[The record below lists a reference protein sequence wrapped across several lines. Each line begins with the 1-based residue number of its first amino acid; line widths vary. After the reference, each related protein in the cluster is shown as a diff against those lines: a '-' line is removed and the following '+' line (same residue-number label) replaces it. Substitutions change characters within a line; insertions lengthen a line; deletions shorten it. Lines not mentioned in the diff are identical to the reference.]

1 MKKQTLS
8 ILLALVL
15 LLSISIF
22 PVFAQELSED
32 EVSGYFGAIEDWT
45 TQDLAL
51 AGVDSE
57 AVDMTEFE
65 AKSVENPAPT
75 AELTDEVTVEGEKGI
90 DLQAKS
96 IIDPTSVTLSGEYVA
111 CGDGKIKIEIGLE
124 RTADSSSTGTP
135 NMIFIKSVWI
145 NVAIGT
151 GISKSY
157 ELQNCKSQY
166 GDTCS
171 KVYLDASGEATL
183 TGYVEVPS
191 VLDASTAITLNN
203 TTIEYSKTPH
213 GGLLTLGPTSTS
225 ATASPT
231 DDLCAT
237 AGVTVVTTKGIYEQC
252 GGKASFKADIE
263 VPATDGP
270 DCLVPAQ
277 IYVEGT
283 SYSNYTC
290 RYTRFGSEGYP
301 FGGDYCTPGKAI
313 PVKPGDKIRFEAI
326 INDLTNPVTE
336 TSGGADLDV
345 NWRFGYNPAMITGV
359 MESIPGPAGLCD
371 AKIVPLKPLDW
382 MEDAD
387 NPIEPSGWYN
397 TYDKAVVGLYQ
408 KCGKFAVMQVR
419 LRNDGAKTGFI
430 NLPGSVAVNGGAP
443 IAFYWLSSVAP
454 HGNKVAL
461 GPGEIVT
468 LVGRI
473 WLTNL
478 ISQTNSDGAANVAV
492 NFSDLGLYMTGSL
505 FSDRVNWRCY

>member
-75 AELTDEVTVEGEKGI
+75 AELTDEVTVEGEKGV

-96 IIDPTSVTLSGEYVA
+96 IIDSITSLSGEYVA
-111 CGDGKIKIEIGLE
+111 CGDGKVKIVIGLN
-124 RTADSSSTGTP
+124 RTDDDATTGTP
-135 NMIFIKSVWI
+135 NMIFVKSVIVKI
-145 NVAIGT
+145 N
-151 GISKSY
+151 GIDY

-166 GDTCS
+166 GDACS
-171 KVYLDASGEATL
+171 KVYLDASGNAVL
-183 TGYVEVPS
+183 TGYVEIPDI
-191 VLDASTAITLNN
+191 LNASTIPLTSA
-203 TTIEYSKTPH
+203 TINYSKTPH
-213 GGLLTLGPTSTS
+213 GALETPITRTDPEDV
-225 ATASPT
+225 ATRIK
-231 DDLCAT
+231 DLCAT
-237 AGVTVVTTKGIYEQC
+237 EGVDVVTTKGIYEQC

-326 INDLTNPVTE
+326 INDLTNPVAE

-345 NWRFGYNPAMITGV
+345 NWRFGYNPIMITGV

>member
-57 AVDMTEFE
+57 AVDLTEFE
-65 AKSVENPAPT
+65 AKSVGNPVPT
-75 AELTDEVTVEGEKGI
+75 AELTDEVTVEGEKGV

-96 IIDPTSVTLSGEYVA
+96 IIDPATVTLSGEFVA
-111 CGDGKIKIEIGLE
+111 CGDGKIKIEIGLK
-124 RTADSSSTGTP
+124 RTADSSSTGMP
-135 NMIFIKSVWI
+135 NMIFVKSVI
-145 NVAIGT
+145 VTIGT
-151 GISKSY
+151 TDY

-166 GDTCS
+166 GDACS
-171 KVYLDASGEATL
+171 KVYLDASGNATL
-183 TGYVEVPS
+183 TGYVEIPR
-191 VLDASTAITLNN
+191 VLD
-203 TTIEYSKTPH
+203 TTPVSFDVEINYSKTAH
-213 GGLLTLGPTSTS
+213 GALETPVTKSGGSATSTK
-225 ATASPT
+225 
-231 DDLCAT
+231 DLCAT
-237 AGVTVVTTKGIYEQC
+237 EGVDVVATKGIYEQC

-263 VPATDGP
+263 VPDEDGP
-270 DCLVPAQ
+270 ECLVPAQ

-326 INDLTNPVTE
+326 INDLTNPVAE
-336 TSGGADLDV
+336 TSGGADLNVD
-345 NWRFGYNPAMITGV
+345 WRFGYNPAMISGV
-359 MESIPGPAGLCD
+359 MESVPGPAELCD
-371 AKIVPLKPLDW
+371 AKIVPLKPLDS
-382 MEDAD
+382 MEDAND
-387 NPIEPSGWYN
+387 PIEPSGWYN

-408 KCGKFAVMQVR
+408 KCGKFAVMQIR

>member
-45 TQDLAL
+45 TNDLAL

-57 AVDMTEFE
+57 AVDTTEFE
-65 AKSVENPAPT
+65 TKSVENPVPT
-75 AELTDEVTVEGEKGI
+75 AEIAEEATVEGEKGV

-96 IIDPTSVTLSGEYVA
+96 IIDSITSLTGEFVA
-111 CGDGKIKIEIGLE
+111 CGDGKIKIEISLK
-124 RTADSSSTGTP
+124 RTADSGSTGVP
-135 NMIFIKSVWI
+135 NMIFVKSVI
-145 NVAIGT
+145 VTIGT
-151 GISKSY
+151 ADY

-166 GDTCS
+166 GDACS
-171 KVYLDASGEATL
+171 KVYLDASGNATL
-183 TGYVEVPS
+183 TGYVEIPR
-191 VLDASTAITLNN
+191 VLPDAPVTFDVEIN
-203 TTIEYSKTPH
+203 YSKTAH
-213 GGLLTLGPTSTS
+213 GALETPITESGG
-225 ATASPT
+225 TASST
-231 DDLCAT
+231 DDLCAA
-237 AGVTVVTTKGIYEQC
+237 AGVTVVATKGIYEQC

-263 VPATDGP
+263 VPETDGP

-326 INDLTNPVTE
+326 INDLTNPVAE
-336 TSGGADLDV
+336 TSGGADLNVD
-345 NWRFGYNPAMITGV
+345 WRFGYNPDMINGV
-359 MESIPGPAGLCD
+359 MESVPGPAGLCD
-371 AKIVPLKPLDW
+371 AKIVPLKPLDS

-387 NPIEPSGWYN
+387 DPIEPSGWYN

-408 KCGKFAVMQVR
+408 KCGKFAVMQIR

-454 HGNKVAL
+454 HGSKVAL
-461 GPGEIVT
+461 GPGEVVT

>member
-57 AVDMTEFE
+57 AVDLTEFE
-65 AKSVENPAPT
+65 AKSVENPVPT
-75 AELTDEVTVEGEKGI
+75 AELTDEVTVEGEKGV

-96 IIDPTSVTLSGEYVA
+96 IIDSITSLSGEFVG
-111 CGDGKIKIEIGLE
+111 CGDGKIKIEIGLK
-124 RTADSSSTGTP
+124 RTADSSSTGMP
-135 NMIFIKSVWI
+135 NMIFVKSVI
-145 NVAIGT
+145 VKIDGT
-151 GISKSY
+151 DY
-157 ELQNCKSQY
+157 ELQNCKTQY
-166 GDTCS
+166 GDACS
-171 KVYLDASGEATL
+171 KVYLDASGNATL
-183 TGYVEVPS
+183 TGYVEIPDI
-191 VLDASTAITLNN
+191 LNASTIPLTSA
-203 TTIEYSKTPH
+203 TINYSKTAH
-213 GGLLTLGPTSTS
+213 GTPDLSITSTDPEYV
-225 ATASPT
+225 ATRT
-231 DDLCAT
+231 KDLCAT
-237 AGVTVVTTKGIYEQC
+237 EGVDVVATKGIYEQC

-263 VPATDGP
+263 VPAEKGP

-326 INDLTNPVTE
+326 INDLTNPVAE
-336 TSGGADLDV
+336 TSGGADLNV
-345 NWRFGYNPAMITGV
+345 NWRFGYNPDMISGV
-359 MESIPGPAGLCD
+359 MESVPGPAELCD
-371 AKIVPLKPLDW
+371 AKIVPLKPLDS
-382 MEDAD
+382 MEDAND
-387 NPIEPSGWYN
+387 PIEPSGWYN

-408 KCGKFAVMQVR
+408 KCGKFAVMQIR